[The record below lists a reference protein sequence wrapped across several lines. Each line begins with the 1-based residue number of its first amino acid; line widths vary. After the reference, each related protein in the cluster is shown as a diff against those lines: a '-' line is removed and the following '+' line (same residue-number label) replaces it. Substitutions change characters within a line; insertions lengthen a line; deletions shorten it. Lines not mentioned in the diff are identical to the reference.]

1 MYTKILVPL
10 DASST
15 AQIAAEHA
23 VVLARDHHAAVRFL
37 TVIDFNSFIGAFP
50 NMIEVMSDDA
60 RQILDGWM
68 EKASR
73 SGLVASTAIGE
84 TNLENASVADV
95 IAADANAWGADLIVF
110 GSDGHESVAR
120 RILGSVAD
128 GVARLSAIR
137 VLTVPLSHTATAS

>member
-10 DASST
+10 DSSST

-23 VVLARDHHAAVRFL
+23 VALARDHHAAVRFL
-37 TVIDFNSFIGAFP
+37 TVIDFNNFIGAYP

-60 RQILDGWM
+60 RQMLDGWM
-68 EKASR
+68 ERASR

-84 TNLENASVADV
+84 TNLDNASVADV
-95 IAADANAWGADLIVF
+95 IAADANTWGADLIVF
-110 GSDGHESVAR
+110 GRDGHESVAR
-120 RILGSVAD
+120 RILGSVAG

-137 VLTVPLSHTATAS
+137 VLTVPSSDTAAA

>member
-10 DASST
+10 DSSST

-23 VVLARDHHAAVRFL
+23 VALARDNHAAVRFL

-84 TNLENASVADV
+84 NNLENASVADV

-110 GSDGHESVAR
+110 GSDGHESMTR
-120 RILGSVAD
+120 RILGSVAG

-137 VLTVPLSHTATAS
+137 VLTVPPSHTATA

>member
-10 DASST
+10 DSSNT

-37 TVIDFNSFIGAFP
+37 TVIDFNNFIGAYP
-50 NMIEVMSDDA
+50 NMIEVMSDGA
-60 RQILDGWM
+60 RQMLDGWM
-68 EKASR
+68 ERASR
-73 SGLVASTAIGE
+73 AGLVASTAIGE
-84 TNLENASVADV
+84 TSLDNASVADV
-95 IAADANAWGADLIVF
+95 IAADANTWGADLIVF
-110 GSDGHESVAR
+110 GRAGHESVAR

-137 VLTVPLSHTATAS
+137 VLTVPPSDAVSA